1 MIKQRLYDEV
11 AIEMDQPSLADLD
24 DYRWSSVFLKA
35 IGAGDWAL
43 AEGIAYTM
51 PREAM
56 LDTMGVELAMS
67 IERGLPDNLVS
78 PEAKILKRVFR
89 ARFIDNQK
97 ETITA
102 QIL

>member
-1 MIKQRLYDEV
+1 MR
-11 AIEMDQPSLADLD
+11 AM
-24 DYRWSSVFLKA
+24 
-35 IGAGDWAL
+35 GAVEWAQ

-51 PREAM
+51 PKEAL

-67 IERGLPDNLVS
+67 MEAGSPDDVTT
-78 PEAKILKRVFR
+78 PAQTILKRVYR
-89 ARFIDNQK
+89 ARFTDNQK

>member
-1 MIKQRLYDEV
+1 
-11 AIEMDQPSLADLD
+11 MDQPSLADLD

-56 LDTMGVELAMS
+56 LDSIGVDLA
-67 IERGLPDNLVS
+67 IFLER
-78 PEAKILKRVFR
+78 
-89 ARFIDNQK
+89 
-97 ETITA
+97 
-102 QIL
+102 

>member
-1 MIKQRLYDEV
+1 MIKRLYDEV
-11 AIEMDQPSLADLD
+11 AIEMDNPSLADLD
-24 DYRWSSVFLKA
+24 DYRWSSVFMKA
-35 IGAGDWAL
+35 MKAGDWAM

-51 PREAM
+51 PKEAM

-67 IERGLPDNLVS
+67 IEAGIPDAVTPPAS
-78 PEAKILKRVFR
+78 KILKRVFR